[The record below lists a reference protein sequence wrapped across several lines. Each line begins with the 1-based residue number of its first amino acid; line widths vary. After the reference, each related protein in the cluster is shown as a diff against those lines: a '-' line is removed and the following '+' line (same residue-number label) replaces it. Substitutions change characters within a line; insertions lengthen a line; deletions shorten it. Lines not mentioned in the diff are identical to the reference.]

1 MSLSWYPGRRRRRK
15 VKPLCR
21 RGTWPL
27 RASSWSV
34 PLGIFSNNTLLAQQL
49 ASSFCQNTQEA
60 PLFHWCQT
68 DLFSPTFVWF
78 VSVIRSTFLWS
89 LSLSKCLRCT
99 ESTQRTLALLSVSVS
114 EKSTKLLQCFPRCYS
129 VDCVW
134 CHQAAA
140 SQRSLFS
147 LSLPQAESLEDK
159 NMAKAHR
166 CQLEKLKSQCEKL
179 TEELAQNENENKRL
193 KLKYQCL
200 KDQLEEKVKAEKE
213 GFPFE
218 GLIS

>member
-1 MSLSWYPGRRRRRK
+1 MR
-15 VKPLCR
+15 
-21 RGTWPL
+21 
-27 RASSWSV
+27 
-34 PLGIFSNNTLLAQQL
+34 
-49 ASSFCQNTQEA
+49 
-60 PLFHWCQT
+60 
-68 DLFSPTFVWF
+68 
-78 VSVIRSTFLWS
+78 
-89 LSLSKCLRCT
+89 
-99 ESTQRTLALLSVSVS
+99 SVSVY
-114 EKSTKLLQCFPRCYS
+114 ENSTKLQLFFLRCYS